1 MRIKIGDFLG
11 IICKVLYLPESLFP
25 SHYTTDFRKV
35 HLVSQF
41 LRDVPPVDLRSLGG
55 SLGVSHSKLLHIS
68 DLELAKGVVAAW
80 LRREDDVLEVGK
92 PTLRI
97 LATSLKAI
105 GQSGLARDIFSTS
118 GNCVLAR

>member
-1 MRIKIGDFLG
+1 MLLFL
-11 IICKVLYLPESLFP
+11 CLPESLFL
-25 SHYTTDFRKV
+25 SHYSTDFRKV
-35 HLVSQF
+35 HFKVTQF

-118 GNCVLAR
+118 GSCVLAK